1 MAQSKKIFLVRHGET
16 EFNRLGIVQGS
27 GVDKELNELGRRQAE
42 QFFRAYSSENFDHV
56 YISALQRTRQSV
68 QGFLELGVPYTVVPE
83 LNEISW
89 GVFEGKEQVDTER
102 KEYWRVVNSWKDGD
116 YDAKIVGGESAR
128 EMQAR
133 QMKIIERVFKNE
145 AENTILVCMHG
156 RAMKSML
163 CTLLNQPL
171 STMETF
177 EHSNLGLYLLEYT
190 NGKFHVLK
198 RNDRSHFEAGT

>member
-68 QGFLELGVPYTVVPE
+68 QGFLDLGIPYTVVPE

-102 KEYWRVVNSWKDGD
+102 MEYWRVVNSWKDGD
-116 YDAKIVGGESAR
+116 YDAKIAGGESAR

-133 QMKIIERVFKNE
+133 QMKIVERVFKNE

>member
-27 GVDKELNELGRRQAE
+27 GVDKELNDLGRKQAE
-42 QFFRAYSSENFDHV
+42 QFFSAYSSENFDHV

-68 QGFLELGVPYTVVPE
+68 QGFLDLGIPYTVVPE

-89 GVFEGKEQVDTER
+89 GVFEGKQQVDTER
-102 KEYWRVVNSWKDGD
+102 KEYWGVVNSWKDGD
-116 YDAKIVGGESAR
+116 YDAKIAGGESAR
-128 EMQAR
+128 EMQAC
-133 QMKIIERVFKNE
+133 QMKIVERVFKNE
-145 AENTILVCMHG
+145 SENTILVCMHG

>member
-89 GVFEGKEQVDTER
+89 GVFEGKEQVDAER